1 MTVKKT
7 MTVLTNLSSCDIYNM
22 LNRNNIFFY
31 NATVIQR
38 KERGIMRCHISRRSF
53 TARRGVTLVELCIVL
68 ALISVVTVMVTSFTV
83 LTRSYAYKA
92 SRENGIRLSLNA
104 IEHAF
109 DTWVS
114 AFDDVKNTFSAD
126 GNTLSVSETEYLSFN
141 NENKRFTCTPGK
153 YELAID
159 FEVENVESVSFH
171 IDKDENKANC
181 LIMCE
186 VSFILEDGNEETIT
200 FLRATRAANGGD

>member
-1 MTVKKT
+1 M
-7 MTVLTNLSSCDIYNM
+7 
-22 LNRNNIFFY
+22 
-31 NATVIQR
+31 
-38 KERGIMRCHISRRSF
+38 HRRIGKRPVSL
-53 TARRGVTLVELCIVL
+53 RRGVTLVELCIVL

-83 LTRSYAYKA
+83 LARSYAYKA
-92 SRENGIRLSLNA
+92 SRENGVRLSLNA

-114 AFDDVKNTFSAD
+114 AFDDVKNTFFAD
-126 GNTLSVSETEYLSFN
+126 GNTLSVKYDGETEYLSFN

-159 FEVENVESVSFH
+159 FEVENIESVSFH

-200 FLRATRAANGGD
+200 FLRATRAAKSGN

>member
-1 MTVKKT
+1 M
-7 MTVLTNLSSCDIYNM
+7 
-22 LNRNNIFFY
+22 
-31 NATVIQR
+31 
-38 KERGIMRCHISRRSF
+38 HRRIGKRPVSL
-53 TARRGVTLVELCIVL
+53 RRGVTLVELCIVL

-114 AFDDVKNTFSAD
+114 AFDDVKNTFSAY
-126 GNTLSVSETEYLSFN
+126 GNTLSVTYDGETECLSFN

-159 FEVENVESVSFH
+159 FEVENVESVSFS
-171 IDKDENKANC
+171 IEGSNGSVC
-181 LIMCE
+181 LIKCE
-186 VSFILEDGNEETIT
+186 VTYILEDGVEETIA
-200 FLRATRAANGGD
+200 FLRATRAAKGGD

>member
-1 MTVKKT
+1 M
-7 MTVLTNLSSCDIYNM
+7 
-22 LNRNNIFFY
+22 
-31 NATVIQR
+31 
-38 KERGIMRCHISRRSF
+38 
-53 TARRGVTLVELCIVL
+53 ELCIVL

-92 SRENGIRLSLNA
+92 SRENGVRLSLNA

-114 AFDDVKNTFSAD
+114 AFDDVKNTFSAN
-126 GNTLSVSETEYLSFN
+126 GNTLIVTYDDGTEEFLRFY

-159 FEVENVESVSFH
+159 FDVENIESVSFS
-171 IDKDENKANC
+171 IEGSNGTVC
-181 LIMCE
+181 LIKCE
-186 VSFILEDGNEETIT
+186 VTYILEDGEEETIA
-200 FLRATRAANGGD
+200 FLRATRAAKKAVTEGGD